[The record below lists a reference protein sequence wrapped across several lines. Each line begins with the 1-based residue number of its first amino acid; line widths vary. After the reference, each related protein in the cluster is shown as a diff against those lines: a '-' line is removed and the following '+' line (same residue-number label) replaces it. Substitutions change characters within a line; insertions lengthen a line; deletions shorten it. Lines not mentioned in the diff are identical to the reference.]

1 MGARAARVAVVTFGL
16 WAGLASMT
24 HAARIVD
31 IRVGG
36 HTDFDRLV
44 IEVEGELQAFHQP
57 ARSGERFVLELNA
70 EPPESIRVLETILP
84 RMGRVT
90 VEGVADGSLV
100 WVQPRP
106 RRVRAFLLNGPQ
118 RIVIDFSSPDR
129 DPLPIPEGALALVEA
144 IAPPWAS
151 PSDSVTEAQPEPE
164 PAPVPEPELAPE
176 LVPEPEPEPA
186 RVSELELERELVPE
200 PEPEPERVSEIE
212 PEPELVPEPE
222 PEPERVSELELAREL
237 VPELE
242 PVPEPPAEL
251 PVPEWAPQVG
261 RRLPEPAPEPPLG
274 LGSRAL
280 FLGLAAAGAT
290 GALTL
295 LALRLLRRP
304 SAPSGPV
311 AEPVSPDTITPEE
324 LRRAGGDTEARLVA
338 LESRLDEEVRSRSRV
353 EERLLGLHEDLKV
366 VRDRLRRISRRDPP
380 GTGE

>member
-1 MGARAARVAVVTFGL
+1 
-16 WAGLASMT
+16 
-24 HAARIVD
+24 
-31 IRVGG
+31 
-36 HTDFDRLV
+36 
-44 IEVEGELQAFHQP
+44 
-57 ARSGERFVLELNA
+57 
-70 EPPESIRVLETILP
+70 LP
-84 RMGRVT
+84 
-90 VEGVADGSLV
+90 
-100 WVQPRP
+100 
-106 RRVRAFLLNGPQ
+106 
-118 RIVIDFSSPDR
+118 
-129 DPLPIPEGALALVEA
+129 LVEA

-164 PAPVPEPELAPE
+164 PEPVPEPELAPE
-176 LVPEPEPEPA
+176 F
-186 RVSELELERELVPE
+186 
-200 PEPEPERVSEIE
+200 
-212 PEPELVPEPE
+212 VPEPE
-222 PEPERVSELELAREL
+222 PEPERVSELEPGPEL
-237 VPELE
+237 VPEPERVSELGLEPELVPE

>member
-1 MGARAARVAVVTFGL
+1 MGARAARIAVVTFGL

-31 IRVGG
+31 VRVGG

-164 PAPVPEPELAPE
+164 PEPVPEP
-176 LVPEPEPEPA
+176 
-186 RVSELELERELVPE
+186 ELERELVPE
-200 PEPEPERVSEIE
+200 PEPEPERVSE
-212 PEPELVPEPE
+212 L
-222 PEPERVSELELAREL
+222 ELEREL